1 MQKKQ
6 TNAAGKA
13 ATGKTGNTGAEKT
26 KTETRKPLT
35 EEQRR
40 RKNERDRA
48 RRAKIRKAIQTNN
61 PCRGRCGDKCKDKN
75 QNQKNDKD
83 WKSVKAGPA
92 FHDMCA
98 KVGRIL
104 VEGVVDWLQSQD
116 PAAHGALDTQAAED
130 GPEVAQDT
138 LTLPDGTKVVV
149 KAVTLDADKIDLMSD
164 LCPIPWPIRRRLIL
178 ARWARQISDIVDA
191 RYGKLQ

>member
-13 ATGKTGNTGAEKT
+13 TTGKTGNTGAEKT
-26 KTETRKPLT
+26 KTETKTRKPLT

-48 RRAKIRKAIQTNN
+48 RRAKIRKNSQTNK
-61 PCRGRCGDKCKDKN
+61 PCCGECRDKN
-75 QNQKNDKD
+75 RKNDKD

-116 PAAHGALDTQAAED
+116 PAAHGALDTQGAED

-138 LTLPDGTKVVV
+138 LTLPDGTRVVV

-191 RYGKLQ
+191 RYGRQ